1 LERKSVM
8 KAESLIPASWFYMD
22 EGGKN
27 KLNWLLYE
35 YALVLF
41 DHVMGNRK
49 KELVKWR
56 SRQSDKQIAEFC
68 AHYAKRMKHSIRAR
82 QEGLEANV
90 KMPEY
95 FVSDYWHAN
104 TRRENRAIMEAA
116 HAAWTEKLQICTACN
131 GGCIYEGDMWC
142 EFFDRMDSGGAVRGA
157 GGETCI

>member
-1 LERKSVM
+1 M
-8 KAESLIPASWFYMD
+8 KAESLIPPSWFYLD

-41 DHVMGNRK
+41 DHAMGSRK
-49 KELVKWR
+49 KELVKWK
-56 SRQSDKQIAEFC
+56 SRLSEEQVAEFC

-104 TRRENRAIMEAA
+104 TRRENRAIMEVA
-116 HAAWTEKLQICTACN
+116 HAAWTEKLQICTACM

-142 EFFDRMDSGGAVRGA
+142 EFFDRVEHGGAIRDI
-157 GGETCI
+157 GGEHASSRNNR